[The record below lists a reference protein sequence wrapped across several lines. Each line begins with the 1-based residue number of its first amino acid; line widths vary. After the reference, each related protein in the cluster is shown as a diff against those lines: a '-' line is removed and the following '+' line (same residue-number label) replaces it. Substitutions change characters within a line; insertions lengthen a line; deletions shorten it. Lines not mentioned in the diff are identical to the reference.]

1 MTSQHQPSWPVA
13 ELDPIRRLRVLTESV
28 PALTMTERMI
38 PLEFDRLWQVASDL
52 ERTFPN
58 LGGGYVTSL
67 HVIERDG
74 ERMVADVRGRF
85 GLRDTFAITLRPGWC
100 WMEGRVL
107 TAAMAARPEAGGTRF
122 AWASQVKLPG
132 GRLLNPA
139 ARLSLHRTLE
149 RLERLATDT
158 RMPPG

>member
-1 MTSQHQPSWPVA
+1 MTSQHQSSWPVA

-28 PALTMTERMI
+28 PQLTMTERMI
-38 PLEFDRLWQVASDL
+38 PLEFDGLWQVASDL
-52 ERTFPN
+52 ERTFPD

-67 HVIERDG
+67 HVTERDG
-74 ERMVADVRGRF
+74 ERLVADVRGRF
-85 GLRDTFAITLRPGWC
+85 GLRDTFTITLRPGWC

-132 GRLLNPA
+132 GRLFKPV
-139 ARLSLHRTLE
+139 ARISLHRTLE
-149 RLERLATDT
+149 RLERLATESEVSP
-158 RMPPG
+158 R